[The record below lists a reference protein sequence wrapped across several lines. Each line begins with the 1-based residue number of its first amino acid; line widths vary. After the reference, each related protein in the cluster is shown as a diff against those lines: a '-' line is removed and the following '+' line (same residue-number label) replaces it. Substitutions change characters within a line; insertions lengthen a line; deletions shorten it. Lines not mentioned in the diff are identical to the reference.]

1 METKYLGYM
10 NGWIE
15 TPEIVQKCH
24 DLGHKPEHTK
34 GHWRCDTHVHCPI
47 CGYSY
52 DIDSSD

>member
-10 NGWIE
+10 NCWDK
-15 TPEIVQKCH
+15 TPEIVQKCT
-24 DLGHKPEHTK
+24 HKLVITH
-34 GHWRCDTHVHCPI
+34 GHWNCVTHYHCPI